1 MTANRFTRRLI
12 ALLLLCCLLL
22 GMMPTALAASKSS
35 KKATNLT
42 VSFSA
47 QTYQNRAREVLKEIN
62 KIRKEEGL
70 PELIMTGD
78 LEKAAIQRAGELFVL
93 FDHSRPDMTDFDTI
107 IDEYESLATCTVVQQ
122 LIGAGYTKAEE
133 AYLEWANENYDVIT
147 DPDYT
152 HAGVGCV
159 YMKDSQ
165 NEYYWYMLL
174 TGFPEDFNGKAA
186 GKATKA
192 GAGKTI
198 KVEIG
203 KTMYTHADNSH
214 KAFELRCSD
223 VNLKSKSTAT
233 LTVNL
238 YDKYDVKIGKCEPE
252 DLKFKSSNTNVFT
265 VSAEGE
271 VKRKK
276 SGTGTLTITAPGL
289 EDLKVTVTC
298 GSGSSSGSSSS
309 GSSSS
314 GSGSNATAVTAATIK
329 EREPELAVT
338 EYSKYTKLSVYVKGA
353 SGYVLYR
360 STSKT
365 GTYSK
370 VDEQATT
377 KRWDVKLMNED
388 IEKTYYY
395 KVRAYKNSNGKRVY
409 SEYSDPVKVAP

>member
-1 MTANRFTRRLI
+1 MTKNRFFQRLI
-12 ALLLLCCLLL
+12 ALVLLCSLLISAIPMA
-22 GMMPTALAASKSS
+22 GAASKKS
-35 KKATNLT
+35 TNLT
-42 VSFSA
+42 VSFTA
-47 QTYQNRAREVLKEIN
+47 QTYQNRARDALKQIN
-62 KIRKEEGL
+62 KIRAEEGL

-93 FDHSRPDMTDFDTI
+93 FDHSRPDMTDYDTI
-107 IDEYESLATCTVVQQ
+107 IDEYESLAACEVSTEC
-122 LIGAGYTKAEE
+122 IAAGFSKAEE
-133 AYLEWANENYDVIT
+133 TYLEWYTSSYDAIT
-147 DPDYT
+147 DPDFT

-159 YMKDSQ
+159 YMKGSE
-165 NEYYWYMLL
+165 NEYYWVLLL
-174 TGFPEDFNGKAA
+174 TGFPEDYNGKAA

-192 GAGKTI
+192 GASKSM
-198 KVEIG
+198 KVEIS
-203 KTMYTHADNSH
+203 KDMYTHADNSH
-214 KAFELRCSD
+214 KKFELRCAD
-223 VNLKSKSTAT
+223 VNLKSKSSAS

-238 YDKYDVKIGKCEPE
+238 YDRYDVKIGKCELA
-252 DLKFKSSNTNVFT
+252 DLKFKSSNTNLFT
-265 VSAEGE
+265 VDAEGT

-298 GSGSSSGSSSS
+298 GSSSSSS

-314 GSGSNATAVTAATIK
+314 GSAASNAVAVTAATIK
-329 EREPELAVT
+329 ERQPELTVT
-338 EYSKYTKLSVYVKGA
+338 EYSSYTKLSVYVKGA

-377 KRWDVKLMNED
+377 KRWDVKIQDDD
-388 IEKTYYY
+388 ISRTYYY

>member
-1 MTANRFTRRLI
+1 MTTNRLFQRLT
-12 ALLLLCCLLL
+12 ALLLLCCLLFTSI
-22 GMMPTALAASKSS
+22 PFASAASKKS
-35 KKATNLT
+35 TNLT
-42 VSFSA
+42 VSFTA
-47 QTYQNRAREVLKEIN
+47 QTYQNRAREVLKELN

-93 FDHSRPDMTDFDTI
+93 FDHIRPDMTDYDTI
-107 IDEYESLATCTVVQQ
+107 IDEYDSLAPCEVSTEC
-122 LIGAGYTKAEE
+122 IAAGYSKAEE
-133 AYLEWANENYDVIT
+133 TYLDWYTSSFDAIT
-147 DPDYT
+147 DPDFT

-159 YMKDSQ
+159 YMKGSE
-165 NEYYWYMLL
+165 NEYYWTLLL
-174 TGFPEDFNGKAA
+174 TGFPEDYNGKEA

-192 GAGKTI
+192 GASKSL

-203 KTMYTHADNSH
+203 KDMYTHADNSH
-214 KAFELRCSD
+214 KRFELRCAD

-238 YDKYDVKIGKCEPE
+238 YDRYDVKIGKCANE
-252 DLKFKSSNTNVFT
+252 DLKFKSSNTSLFT

-276 SGTGTLTITAPGL
+276 SGSGTLTITAPGL
-289 EDLKVTVTC
+289 EDLKVDVTC
-298 GSGSSSGSSSS
+298 GSGGSSSGSSSS
-309 GSSSS
+309 T
-314 GSGSNATAVTAATIK
+314 SNAVAVTATTIK
-329 EREPELAVT
+329 EREPELTVT
-338 EYSKYTKLSVYVKGA
+338 EYSSYTKLSVYVKGA

-377 KRWDVKLMNED
+377 KRWDVKIQDDDLTR
-388 IEKTYYY
+388 TYYY

>member
-1 MTANRFTRRLI
+1 MTTNRLFQRLT
-12 ALLLLCCLLL
+12 ALLLLCCLLFTSI
-22 GMMPTALAASKSS
+22 PFASAASKKS
-35 KKATNLT
+35 TNLT
-42 VSFSA
+42 VSFTA
-47 QTYQNRAREVLKEIN
+47 QTYQNRAREVLKELN

-93 FDHSRPDMTDFDTI
+93 FDHIRPDMTDYDTI
-107 IDEYESLATCTVVQQ
+107 IDEYDSLAPCEVSTEC
-122 LIGAGYTKAEE
+122 IAAGYSKAEE
-133 AYLEWANENYDVIT
+133 TYLDWYTSSFDAIT
-147 DPDYT
+147 DPDFT

-159 YMKDSQ
+159 YMKGSE
-165 NEYYWYMLL
+165 NEYYWTLLL
-174 TGFPEDFNGKAA
+174 TGFPEDYNGKEA

-192 GAGKTI
+192 GASKSL

-203 KTMYTHADNSH
+203 KDMYTHADNSH
-214 KAFELRCSD
+214 KRFELRCAD

-238 YDKYDVKIGKCEPE
+238 YDRYDVKIGKCANE
-252 DLKFKSSNTNVFT
+252 DLKFKSSNTSLFT

-276 SGTGTLTITAPGL
+276 SGSGTLTITAPGL
-289 EDLKVTVTC
+289 EDLKVDVTC
-298 GSGSSSGSSSS
+298 GSGGSSSA
-309 GSSSS
+309 SSSS
-314 GSGSNATAVTAATIK
+314 TSNAVAVTATTIK
-329 EREPELAVT
+329 EREPELTVT
-338 EYSKYTKLSVYVKGA
+338 EYSSYTKLSVYVKGA

-377 KRWDVKLMNED
+377 KRWDVKIQNDDLTR
-388 IEKTYYY
+388 TYYY

>member
-1 MTANRFTRRLI
+1 MTTNRLFQRLT
-12 ALLLLCCLLL
+12 ALLLLCCLLFTSI
-22 GMMPTALAASKSS
+22 PFASAASKKS
-35 KKATNLT
+35 TNLT
-42 VSFSA
+42 VSFTA
-47 QTYQNRAREVLKEIN
+47 QTYQNRAREVLKELN

-70 PELIMTGD
+70 PELVMTGD

-93 FDHSRPDMTDFDTI
+93 FDHIRPDMSDYDTI
-107 IDEYESLATCTVVQQ
+107 IDEYDSLAPCEVSTEC
-122 LIGAGYTKAEE
+122 IAAGYSKAEE
-133 AYLEWANENYDVIT
+133 TYLDWYTSSFDAIT
-147 DPDYT
+147 DPDFT

-159 YMKDSQ
+159 YMKDSE
-165 NEYYWYMLL
+165 NEYYWTLLL
-174 TGFPEDFNGKAA
+174 TGFPEDYNGKEA

-192 GAGKTI
+192 GASKSL

-203 KTMYTHADNSH
+203 KDMYTHADNSH
-214 KAFELRCSD
+214 KRFELRCAD

-238 YDKYDVKIGKCEPE
+238 YDRYDVKIGKCENE
-252 DLKFKSSNTNVFT
+252 DLKFKSSNTSLFT

-276 SGTGTLTITAPGL
+276 SGSGTLTITAPGL
-289 EDLKVTVTC
+289 EDLKVDVTC
-298 GSGSSSGSSSS
+298 GSGGSSSGSSSS
-309 GSSSS
+309 T
-314 GSGSNATAVTAATIK
+314 SNAVAVTATTIK
-329 EREPELAVT
+329 EREPELTVT
-338 EYSKYTKLSVYVKGA
+338 EYSSYTKLSVYVKGA

-377 KRWDVKLMNED
+377 KRWDVKIQNDDLTR
-388 IEKTYYY
+388 TYYY

>member
-1 MTANRFTRRLI
+1 MTATRFTRRLT
-12 ALLLLCCLLL
+12 ALLLLCCLLV
-22 GMMPTALAASKSS
+22 GMMPTGLAAA
-35 KKATNLT
+35 KKTTNLT
-42 VSFSA
+42 VSFTA
-47 QTYQNRAREVLKEIN
+47 QTYQNRAREVLKELN

-70 PELIMTGD
+70 PDLIMTGD

-93 FDHSRPDMTDFDTI
+93 FDHSRPDMTDFDTL
-107 IDEYESLATCTVVQQ
+107 IDEYESLAACTAVTEC
-122 LIGAGYTKAEE
+122 IAAGFTKAEE
-133 AYLEWANENYDVIT
+133 TYLEWADTSLDAII

-159 YMKDSQ
+159 YMKGSE
-165 NEYYWYMLL
+165 NEYYWALIL
-174 TGFPEDFNGKAA
+174 TAMPEDFNGKEA
-186 GKATKA
+186 GKASKA
-192 GAGKTI
+192 GASKTL

-238 YDKYDVKIGKCEPE
+238 YDKYDVKIGKCELE
-252 DLKFKSSNTNVFT
+252 DLKFKSSNTSLFT

-309 GSSSS
+309 GSS
-314 GSGSNATAVTAATIK
+314 GSGNATAVTAATIK
-329 EREPELAVT
+329 EREPELAAT

-377 KRWDVKLMNED
+377 KRWDVKIMNED

-409 SEYSDPVKVAP
+409 SEYSDPVKIAP

>member
-1 MTANRFTRRLI
+1 MTTNRLFQRLT
-12 ALLLLCCLLL
+12 ALLLLCCLLFTSI
-22 GMMPTALAASKSS
+22 PFASAASKKS
-35 KKATNLT
+35 TNLT
-42 VSFSA
+42 VSFTA
-47 QTYQNRAREVLKEIN
+47 QTYQNRAREVLKELN

-93 FDHSRPDMTDFDTI
+93 FDHIRPDMSDYDTI
-107 IDEYESLATCTVVQQ
+107 IDEYESLAPCEVSTEC
-122 LIGAGYTKAEE
+122 IAAGYSKAEE
-133 AYLEWANENYDVIT
+133 TYLDWYTSSFDAIT
-147 DPDYT
+147 DPDFS

-159 YMKDSQ
+159 YMKGSE
-165 NEYYWYMLL
+165 NEYYWTLLL
-174 TGFPEDFNGKAA
+174 TGFPEDYNGKEA

-192 GAGKTI
+192 GASKSL

-203 KTMYTHADNSH
+203 KDMYTHADNSH
-214 KAFELRCSD
+214 KRFELRCAD

-238 YDKYDVKIGKCEPE
+238 YDRYDVKIGKCENE
-252 DLKFKSSNTNVFT
+252 DLKFKSSNTSLFT

-276 SGTGTLTITAPGL
+276 SGSGTLTITAPGL
-289 EDLKVTVTC
+289 EDLKVDVTC
-298 GSGSSSGSSSS
+298 GSGGSSSGSSSS
-309 GSSSS
+309 T
-314 GSGSNATAVTAATIK
+314 SNAVAVTATTIK
-329 EREPELAVT
+329 EREPELTVT
-338 EYSKYTKLSVYVKGA
+338 EYSSYTKLSVYVKGA

-377 KRWDVKLMNED
+377 KRWDVKIQDDDLTR
-388 IEKTYYY
+388 TYYY

>member
-1 MTANRFTRRLI
+1 MKTSRILRSLTAVM
-12 ALLLLCCLLL
+12 LLCCLLL
-22 GMMPTALAASKSS
+22 GCIPAGMAAT
-35 KKATNLT
+35 KKTTDMT
-42 VSFSA
+42 VSFTA
-47 QTYQNRAREVLKEIN
+47 QTYQNRAREVLKELN
-62 KIRKEEGL
+62 KIRKEESL
-70 PELIMTGD
+70 PELIMTDD
-78 LEKAAIQRAGELFVL
+78 LEDAAIQRAAELFVL
-93 FDHSRPDMTDFDTI
+93 FDHYRPDMTEYDTI
-107 IDEYESLATCTVVQQ
+107 IDEFESMAECTVSTEC
-122 LIGAGYTKAEE
+122 IAAGFTKAEE
-133 AYLEWANENYDVIT
+133 TYLEWTETSYDVIT
-147 DPDYT
+147 DPDFT

-159 YMKDSQ
+159 YMKGSE
-165 NEYYWYMLL
+165 NEYYWTLL
-174 TGFPEDFNGKAA
+174 LAGFPEDYDEKAA
-186 GKATKA
+186 GKVTKA
-192 GAGKTI
+192 GANKSI

-223 VNLKSKSTAT
+223 INLKSKTSAKP
-233 LTVNL
+233 TVNL
-238 YDKYDVKIGKCEPE
+238 YDKYDVKIGKCELE
-252 DLKFKSSNTNVFT
+252 DLKFKSSNTKIFT

-289 EDLKVTVTC
+289 EALKVTVTC
-298 GSGSSSGSSSS
+298 GSGTSSGSSSS
-309 GSSSS
+309 GSSN
-314 GSGSNATAVTAATIK
+314 SNATAVTATTIK
-329 EREPELAVT
+329 DREPELAVT

-377 KRWDVKLMNED
+377 KRWDYKLMDED
-388 IEKTYYY
+388 ITKTYYY

>member
-1 MTANRFTRRLI
+1 MTATRFTRRLI
-12 ALLLLCCLLL
+12 ALLLLCCLLV
-22 GMMPTALAASKSS
+22 GMVPTGLAAT
-35 KKATNLT
+35 KKTTNLT
-42 VSFSA
+42 VSFTA
-47 QTYQNRAREVLKEIN
+47 QTYQNRAREVLKELN
-62 KIRKEEGL
+62 KIRKEEEL
-70 PELIMTGD
+70 PELIMTDD
-78 LEKAAIQRAGELFVL
+78 LEDAAIQRAGELFVL
-93 FDHSRPDMTDFDTI
+93 FDHNRPDMTEFDTV
-107 IDEYESLATCTVVQQ
+107 IDEYESLLTCTAVQEC
-122 LIGAGYTKAEE
+122 IAAGFTKAEE
-133 AYLEWANENYDVIT
+133 TYLDWADTSYADIT

-159 YMKDSQ
+159 YMKGSE
-165 NEYYWYMLL
+165 NEYYWALIL
-174 TGFPEDFNGKAA
+174 ASFPEDFIKKEA

-192 GAGKTI
+192 GANKTI

-223 VNLKSKSTAT
+223 VNLKTKTSAK

-238 YDKYDVKIGKCEPE
+238 YDKYDVKIGKCELE
-252 DLKFKSSNTNVFT
+252 DLKFKSSNTSLFT

-298 GSGSSSGSSSS
+298 GSGSSSSGSSSS
-309 GSSSS
+309 GSSN
-314 GSGSNATAVTAATIK
+314 SNSTAVTATTIK
-329 EREPELAVT
+329 DREPELVAT

-388 IEKTYYY
+388 MTKTYYY

>member
-1 MTANRFTRRLI
+1 MTSTRFIHRLT
-12 ALLLLCCLLL
+12 ALVLLCCLLA
-22 GMMPTALAASKSS
+22 GIVPTSFAAT
-35 KKATNLT
+35 KKTTNLT
-42 VSFSA
+42 VSFTA
-47 QTYQNRAREVLKEIN
+47 QTYQNRAREVLKELN

-78 LEKAAIQRAGELFVL
+78 LEKAAIQRAGELFVF
-93 FDHSRPDMTDFDTI
+93 FDHSRPDMTDYDTI
-107 IDEYESLATCTVVQQ
+107 IDEYESLAPCTVSTEC
-122 LIGAGYTKAEE
+122 IAAGYSKAEE
-133 AYLEWANENYDVIT
+133 TYLEWTDTSFDVIT
-147 DPDYT
+147 DPDFT

-159 YMKDSQ
+159 YMKGSE
-165 NEYYWYMLL
+165 NEYYWALLL
-174 TGFPEDFNGKAA
+174 TGFPEDYNGKAA

-192 GAGKTI
+192 GANKNL
-198 KVEIG
+198 KVEIS
-203 KTMYTHADNSH
+203 KDMYIHADNSH
-214 KAFELRCSD
+214 KDFELRCSD
-223 VNLKSKSTAT
+223 VNLKSKQSAT

-238 YDKYDVKIGKCEPE
+238 YDRYDVKIGKCELA
-252 DLKFKSSNTNVFT
+252 DLKFKSSNTSVFT
-265 VSAEGE
+265 VDAEGT

-298 GSGSSSGSSSS
+298 GSGTSSGSSSS
-309 GSSSS
+309 GSSAA
-314 GSGSNATAVTAATIK
+314 SNAVAVTATTIK
-329 EREPELAVT
+329 EREPELTAT

-365 GTYSK
+365 GTYTK

-377 KRWDVKLMNED
+377 KRWDVKLQHED
-388 IEKTYYY
+388 LERSYYY

>member
-1 MTANRFTRRLI
+1 MTATRFTRRLI
-12 ALLLLCCLLL
+12 ALLLLCCLLV
-22 GMMPTALAASKSS
+22 GMVPTGLAAAKKST
-35 KKATNLT
+35 KKTDLT
-42 VSFSA
+42 VSFTA

-70 PELIMTGD
+70 PELLMTDD
-78 LEKAAIQRAGELFVL
+78 LEDAAIQRAAELFVL

-122 LIGAGYTKAEE
+122 LIGAGFTKAEE
-133 AYLEWANENYDVIT
+133 TYLEWATEQYDVIT
-147 DPDYT
+147 DPEYT

-159 YMKDSQ
+159 YMKGSQ

-174 TGFPEDFNGKAA
+174 TAFPEDFDEKEA

-192 GAGKTI
+192 GANKTI

-214 KAFELRCSD
+214 KSFELRCSD
-223 VNLKSKSTAT
+223 VNLKTKTSAK

-238 YDKYDVKIGKCEPE
+238 YDKYDVKIGKCELE
-252 DLKFKSSNTNVFT
+252 DLKFKSSNTSVFT

-298 GSGSSSGSSSS
+298 GSGSSSS
-309 GSSSS
+309 GSS
-314 GSGSNATAVTAATIK
+314 GNSNATAVTATTIK
-329 EREPELAVT
+329 DREPELVAT

-377 KRWDVKLMNED
+377 KRWDYKLMNED
-388 IEKTYYY
+388 MEKTYYY

>member
-1 MTANRFTRRLI
+1 MTSTRFIHRLT
-12 ALLLLCCLLL
+12 ALVLLCCLLA
-22 GMMPTALAASKSS
+22 GIIPTGFAAT
-35 KKATNLT
+35 KKTTNLT
-42 VSFSA
+42 VSFTA
-47 QTYQNRAREVLKEIN
+47 QTYQNRAREVLKELN

-78 LEKAAIQRAGELFVL
+78 LEKAAIQRAGELFVF
-93 FDHSRPDMTDFDTI
+93 FDHSRPDMTDYDTI
-107 IDEYESLATCTVVQQ
+107 IDEYESLAPCTVSTEC
-122 LIGAGYTKAEE
+122 IAAGYSKAEE
-133 AYLEWANENYDVIT
+133 TYLEWADSSFDAIT
-147 DPDYT
+147 DPEFT
-152 HAGVGCV
+152 HAGVACV
-159 YMKDSQ
+159 YMKGSE
-165 NEYYWYMLL
+165 NEYYWTLLL
-174 TGFPEDFNGKAA
+174 TGFPEDYNGKAA
-186 GKATKA
+186 GKAAKA
-192 GAGKTI
+192 GASKNL
-198 KVEIG
+198 KVEIA

-214 KAFELRCSD
+214 KDFELRCSD
-223 VNLKSKSTAT
+223 VNLKSRQSAT

-238 YDKYDVKIGKCEPE
+238 YDRYDVKIGKCELA

-265 VSAEGE
+265 VDAEGT

-298 GSGSSSGSSSS
+298 GSGTSSGSSSS
-309 GSSSS
+309 GSSAA
-314 GSGSNATAVTAATIK
+314 SNAVAVTATTIK
-329 EREPELAVT
+329 EREPELTAT

-365 GTYSK
+365 GTYTK

-377 KRWDVKLMNED
+377 KRWDVKLQHED
-388 IEKTYYY
+388 LERSYYY

>member
-1 MTANRFTRRLI
+1 MTTNRLFQRLT
-12 ALLLLCCLLL
+12 ALLLLCCLLFTSI
-22 GMMPTALAASKSS
+22 PFASAASKKS
-35 KKATNLT
+35 TNLT
-42 VSFSA
+42 VSFTA
-47 QTYQNRAREVLKEIN
+47 QTYQNRAREVLKELN

-93 FDHSRPDMTDFDTI
+93 FDHIRPDMSDYDTI
-107 IDEYESLATCTVVQQ
+107 IDEYESLAPCEVSTEC
-122 LIGAGYTKAEE
+122 IAAGYSKAEE
-133 AYLEWANENYDVIT
+133 TYLDWYTSSFDAIT
-147 DPDYT
+147 DPDFT

-159 YMKDSQ
+159 YMKGSE
-165 NEYYWYMLL
+165 NEYYWTLLL
-174 TGFPEDFNGKAA
+174 TGFPEDYSGKEA

-192 GAGKTI
+192 GASKSL

-203 KTMYTHADNSH
+203 KEMYTHADNSH
-214 KAFELRCSD
+214 KRFELRCAD

-233 LTVNL
+233 LSVNL
-238 YDKYDVKIGKCEPE
+238 YDRYDVKIGKCENE
-252 DLKFKSSNTNVFT
+252 DLKFKSSNTSLFT

-276 SGTGTLTITAPGL
+276 SGSGTLTITAPGL
-289 EDLKVTVTC
+289 EDLKVDVTC
-298 GSGSSSGSSSS
+298 GSGGSSSGSSSS
-309 GSSSS
+309 T
-314 GSGSNATAVTAATIK
+314 SNAVAVTATTIK
-329 EREPELAVT
+329 EREPELTVT
-338 EYSKYTKLSVYVKGA
+338 EYSSYTKLSVYVKGA

-377 KRWDVKLMNED
+377 KRWDVKIQNDDLTR
-388 IEKTYYY
+388 TYYY

>member
-1 MTANRFTRRLI
+1 MTTNRLFQRLT
-12 ALLLLCCLLL
+12 ALLLLCCLLFTSI
-22 GMMPTALAASKSS
+22 PFASAASKKS
-35 KKATNLT
+35 TNLT
-42 VSFSA
+42 VSFTA
-47 QTYQNRAREVLKEIN
+47 QTYQNRAREVLKELN

-93 FDHSRPDMTDFDTI
+93 FDHIRPDMSDYDTI
-107 IDEYESLATCTVVQQ
+107 IDEYDSLAPCEVSTEC
-122 LIGAGYTKAEE
+122 IAAGYSKAEE
-133 AYLEWANENYDVIT
+133 TYLDWYTSSFDAIT
-147 DPDYT
+147 DPDFT

-159 YMKDSQ
+159 YMKGSE
-165 NEYYWYMLL
+165 NEYYWTLLL
-174 TGFPEDFNGKAA
+174 TGFPEDYNGKEA

-192 GAGKTI
+192 GASKSL

-203 KTMYTHADNSH
+203 KDMYTHADNSH
-214 KAFELRCSD
+214 KRFELRCAD

-238 YDKYDVKIGKCEPE
+238 YDRYDVKIGKCENE
-252 DLKFKSSNTNVFT
+252 DLKFKSSNTSLFT

-276 SGTGTLTITAPGL
+276 SGSGTLTITAPGL
-289 EDLKVTVTC
+289 EDLKVDVTC
-298 GSGSSSGSSSS
+298 GSGGSSSGSSSS
-309 GSSSS
+309 T
-314 GSGSNATAVTAATIK
+314 SNAVAVTATTIK
-329 EREPELAVT
+329 EREPELTVT
-338 EYSKYTKLSVYVKGA
+338 EYSSYTKLSVYVKGA

-377 KRWDVKLMNED
+377 KRWDVKIQDDDLTR
-388 IEKTYYY
+388 TYYY

>member
-1 MTANRFTRRLI
+1 MTATRFTRRLI
-12 ALLLLCCLLL
+12 ALLLLCCLLV
-22 GMMPTALAASKSS
+22 GMVPTGLAAA
-35 KKATNLT
+35 KKTTNMT
-42 VSFSA
+42 VSVSA
-47 QTYQNRAREVLKEIN
+47 QTYQNRAREVLKELN

-70 PELIMTGD
+70 PELVMTGD

-93 FDHSRPDMTDFDTI
+93 FDHSRPDMTDFDTV
-107 IDEYESLATCTVVQQ
+107 IDEYESLATCTAVNEC
-122 LIGAGYTKAEE
+122 IAAGFTKAEE
-133 AYLEWANENYDVIT
+133 TYLEWADTSYDAIT
-147 DPDYT
+147 DPDFT

-159 YMKDSQ
+159 YMKGSA
-165 NEYYWYMLL
+165 NEYYWALIL
-174 TGFPEDFNGKAA
+174 TGFSEGFNGKEA

-192 GAGKTI
+192 GASKTI
-198 KVEIG
+198 KVEVG

-214 KAFELRCSD
+214 KAFELRASD
-223 VNLKSKSTAT
+223 VNLKSKNSAT

-238 YDKYDVKIGKCEPE
+238 YDKYDVKIGKCELE
-252 DLKFKSSNTNVFT
+252 DLKFKSSNTNIFT

-298 GSGSSSGSSSS
+298 GSGTSSGSSSGSSGSS
-309 GSSSS
+309 GGGNS
-314 GSGSNATAVTAATIK
+314 TAVTATTIK
-329 EREPELAVT
+329 DREPELAAT

-377 KRWDVKLMNED
+377 KRWDVKIMNED
-388 IEKTYYY
+388 IGKTYYY

-409 SEYSDPVKVAP
+409 SEYSDPVKIAP

>member
-1 MTANRFTRRLI
+1 MTTNRLFQRLT
-12 ALLLLCCLLL
+12 ALLLLCCLLFTSI
-22 GMMPTALAASKSS
+22 PFASAASKKS
-35 KKATNLT
+35 TNLT
-42 VSFSA
+42 VSFTA
-47 QTYQNRAREVLKEIN
+47 QTYQNRAREVLKELN

-70 PELIMTGD
+70 PELVMTGD

-93 FDHSRPDMTDFDTI
+93 FDHIRPDMSDYDTI
-107 IDEYESLATCTVVQQ
+107 IDEYDSLAPCEVSTEC
-122 LIGAGYTKAEE
+122 IAAGYSKAEE
-133 AYLEWANENYDVIT
+133 TYLDWYTSSFDAIT
-147 DPDYT
+147 DPDFS

-159 YMKDSQ
+159 YMKDSE
-165 NEYYWYMLL
+165 NEYYWTLLL
-174 TGFPEDFNGKAA
+174 TGFPEDYNGKEA

-192 GAGKTI
+192 GASKSL

-203 KTMYTHADNSH
+203 KDMYTHADNSH
-214 KAFELRCSD
+214 KRFELRCAD

-238 YDKYDVKIGKCEPE
+238 YDRYDVKIGKCANE
-252 DLKFKSSNTNVFT
+252 DLKFKSSNTSLFT

-276 SGTGTLTITAPGL
+276 SGSGTLTITAPGL
-289 EDLKVTVTC
+289 EDLKVDVTC
-298 GSGSSSGSSSS
+298 GSGGSSSA
-309 GSSSS
+309 SSSS
-314 GSGSNATAVTAATIK
+314 TSNAVAVTATTIK
-329 EREPELAVT
+329 EREPELTVT
-338 EYSKYTKLSVYVKGA
+338 EYSSYTKLSVYVKGA

-377 KRWDVKLMNED
+377 KRWDVKIQNDDLTR
-388 IEKTYYY
+388 TYYY

>member
-1 MTANRFTRRLI
+1 MTTNRLFQRLT
-12 ALLLLCCLLL
+12 ALLLLCCLLFTSI
-22 GMMPTALAASKSS
+22 PFASAASKKS
-35 KKATNLT
+35 TNLT
-42 VSFSA
+42 VSFTA
-47 QTYQNRAREVLKEIN
+47 QTYQNRAREVLKELN

-93 FDHSRPDMTDFDTI
+93 FDHIRPNMSDYDTI
-107 IDEYESLATCTVVQQ
+107 IDEYDSLAPCEVSTEC
-122 LIGAGYTKAEE
+122 IAAGYSKAEE
-133 AYLEWANENYDVIT
+133 TYLDWYTSSFDAIT
-147 DPDYT
+147 DPDFT

-159 YMKDSQ
+159 YMKGSE
-165 NEYYWYMLL
+165 NEYYWTLLL
-174 TGFPEDFNGKAA
+174 TGFPEDYNGKEA

-192 GAGKTI
+192 GASKSL

-203 KTMYTHADNSH
+203 KDMYTHADNSH
-214 KAFELRCSD
+214 KRFELRCAD

-238 YDKYDVKIGKCEPE
+238 YDRYDVKIGKCANE
-252 DLKFKSSNTNVFT
+252 DLKFKSSNTSLFT

-276 SGTGTLTITAPGL
+276 SGSGTLTITAPGL
-289 EDLKVTVTC
+289 EDLKVDVTC
-298 GSGSSSGSSSS
+298 GSGGSSSA
-309 GSSSS
+309 SSSS
-314 GSGSNATAVTAATIK
+314 TSNAVAVTATTIK
-329 EREPELAVT
+329 EREPELTVT
-338 EYSKYTKLSVYVKGA
+338 EYSSYTKLSVYVKGA

-377 KRWDVKLMNED
+377 KRWDVKIQNDDLTR
-388 IEKTYYY
+388 TYYY

>member
-1 MTANRFTRRLI
+1 MTTNRLFQRLT
-12 ALLLLCCLLL
+12 ALLLLCCLLFTSI
-22 GMMPTALAASKSS
+22 PFASAASKKS
-35 KKATNLT
+35 TNLT
-42 VSFSA
+42 VSFTA
-47 QTYQNRAREVLKEIN
+47 QTYQNRAREVLKELN

-93 FDHSRPDMTDFDTI
+93 FDHIRPDMTDYDTI
-107 IDEYESLATCTVVQQ
+107 IDEYASLAPCEVSTEC
-122 LIGAGYTKAEE
+122 IAAGYSKAEE
-133 AYLEWANENYDVIT
+133 TYLDWYTSSFDAIT
-147 DPDYT
+147 DPDFT

-159 YMKDSQ
+159 YMKGSE
-165 NEYYWYMLL
+165 NEYYWTLLL
-174 TGFPEDFNGKAA
+174 TGFPEDYNGKEA

-192 GAGKTI
+192 GASKSL

-203 KTMYTHADNSH
+203 KDMYTHADNSH
-214 KAFELRCSD
+214 KRFELRCAD

-238 YDKYDVKIGKCEPE
+238 YDRYDVKIGKCANE
-252 DLKFKSSNTNVFT
+252 DLKFKSSNTSLFT

-276 SGTGTLTITAPGL
+276 SGSGTLTITAPGL
-289 EDLKVTVTC
+289 EDLKVDVTC
-298 GSGSSSGSSSS
+298 GSGGSSSGSSSS
-309 GSSSS
+309 T
-314 GSGSNATAVTAATIK
+314 SNAVAVTATTIK
-329 EREPELAVT
+329 EREPELTVT
-338 EYSKYTKLSVYVKGA
+338 DYSSYTKLSVYVKGA

-377 KRWDVKLMNED
+377 KRWDVKIQNDDLTR
-388 IEKTYYY
+388 TYYY

>member
-1 MTANRFTRRLI
+1 MTTNRLFQRLT
-12 ALLLLCCLLL
+12 ALLLLCCLLFTSI
-22 GMMPTALAASKSS
+22 PFASAASKKS
-35 KKATNLT
+35 TNLT
-42 VSFSA
+42 VSFTA
-47 QTYQNRAREVLKEIN
+47 QTYQNRAREVLKELN

-93 FDHSRPDMTDFDTI
+93 FDHIRPNMSDYDTI
-107 IDEYESLATCTVVQQ
+107 IDEYDSLAPCEVSTEC
-122 LIGAGYTKAEE
+122 IAAGYSKAEE
-133 AYLEWANENYDVIT
+133 TYLDWYTSSFDAIT
-147 DPDYT
+147 DPDFT

-159 YMKDSQ
+159 YMKGSE
-165 NEYYWYMLL
+165 NEYYWTLLL
-174 TGFPEDFNGKAA
+174 TGFPEDYNGKEA

-192 GAGKTI
+192 GASKSL

-203 KTMYTHADNSH
+203 KDMYTHADNSH
-214 KAFELRCSD
+214 KRFELRCAD

-238 YDKYDVKIGKCEPE
+238 YDRYDVKIGKCANE
-252 DLKFKSSNTNVFT
+252 DLKFKSSNTSLFT

-276 SGTGTLTITAPGL
+276 SGSGTLTITAPGL
-289 EDLKVTVTC
+289 EDLKVDVTC
-298 GSGSSSGSSSS
+298 GSGGSSSGSSSS
-309 GSSSS
+309 T
-314 GSGSNATAVTAATIK
+314 SNAVAVTATTIK
-329 EREPELAVT
+329 EREPELTVT
-338 EYSKYTKLSVYVKGA
+338 EYSSYTKLSVYVKGA

-377 KRWDVKLMNED
+377 KRWDVKIQNDDLTR
-388 IEKTYYY
+388 TYYY

>member
-1 MTANRFTRRLI
+1 MTTNRLFQRLT
-12 ALLLLCCLLL
+12 ALLLLCCLLFTSI
-22 GMMPTALAASKSS
+22 PFASAASKKS
-35 KKATNLT
+35 TNLT
-42 VSFSA
+42 VSFTA
-47 QTYQNRAREVLKEIN
+47 QTYQNRAREVLKELN

-93 FDHSRPDMTDFDTI
+93 FDHIRPNMSDYDTI
-107 IDEYESLATCTVVQQ
+107 IDEYDSLAPCEVSTEC
-122 LIGAGYTKAEE
+122 IAAGYSKAEE
-133 AYLEWANENYDVIT
+133 TYLDWYTSSFDAIT
-147 DPDYT
+147 DPDFT

-159 YMKDSQ
+159 YMKGSE
-165 NEYYWYMLL
+165 NEYYWTLLL
-174 TGFPEDFNGKAA
+174 TGFPEDYNGKEA

-192 GAGKTI
+192 GASKSL

-203 KTMYTHADNSH
+203 KDMYTHADNSH
-214 KAFELRCSD
+214 KRFELRCAD

-238 YDKYDVKIGKCEPE
+238 YDRYDVKIGKCANE
-252 DLKFKSSNTNVFT
+252 DLKFKSSNTSLFT

-276 SGTGTLTITAPGL
+276 SGSGTLTITAPGL
-289 EDLKVTVTC
+289 EDLKVDVTC
-298 GSGSSSGSSSS
+298 GSGGSSSV
-309 GSSSS
+309 SSSS
-314 GSGSNATAVTAATIK
+314 TSNAVAVTATTIK
-329 EREPELAVT
+329 EREPELTVT
-338 EYSKYTKLSVYVKGA
+338 EYSSYTKLSVYVKGA

-377 KRWDVKLMNED
+377 KRWDVKIQNDDLTR
-388 IEKTYYY
+388 TYYY

>member
-1 MTANRFTRRLI
+1 MTTNRFFQRLT
-12 ALLLLCCLLL
+12 AFVLLCCLLVSSI
-22 GMMPTALAASKSS
+22 PFASAASK
-35 KKATNLT
+35 KTTNLT
-42 VSFSA
+42 VSFTA

-78 LEKAAIQRAGELFVL
+78 LEKAAIQRAGELFVF
-93 FDHSRPDMTDFDTI
+93 FDHARPDMTDYDTI
-107 IDEYESLATCTVVQQ
+107 IDEYESLAPCEVSTEC
-122 LIGAGYTKAEE
+122 IAAGFSKAEE
-133 AYLEWANENYDVIT
+133 TALEWYTSSFDSLT
-147 DPDYT
+147 DPDFT

-159 YMKDSQ
+159 YMKGSE
-165 NEYYWYMLL
+165 NEYYWALLL
-174 TGFPEDFNGKAA
+174 TGFPEDYSGKAA

-192 GAGKTI
+192 GANKNL

-203 KTMYTHADNSH
+203 KDMYTHADNSH
-214 KAFELRCSD
+214 KRFELRCAD
-223 VNLKSKSTAT
+223 VNLKSKSSAT

-238 YDKYDVKIGKCEPE
+238 YDRYDVKIGKCELA
-252 DLKFKSSNTNVFT
+252 DLKFKSSNTSLFT

-276 SGTGTLTITAPGL
+276 SGSGTLTITAPGL
-289 EDLKVTVTC
+289 EDLKVEVTC
-298 GSGSSSGSSSS
+298 GSGSSSSSSS
-309 GSSSS
+309 SAA
-314 GSGSNATAVTAATIK
+314 SNAVAVTATTIK
-329 EREPELAVT
+329 EREPELTAT
-338 EYSKYTKLSVYVKGA
+338 EYSSYTKLSVYVKGA

-377 KRWDVKLMNED
+377 KRWDVKIQNDDL
-388 IEKTYYY
+388 TRSYYY

>member
-1 MTANRFTRRLI
+1 MTTNRFLHRLL
-12 ALLLLCCLLL
+12 ALVLLCCLL
-22 GMMPTALAASKSS
+22 MSSIPFASAASK
-35 KKATNLT
+35 KTTNLT
-42 VSFSA
+42 VSFTA

-62 KIRKEEGL
+62 KIREEEGL

-78 LEKAAIQRAGELFVL
+78 LEKAAIQRAGELFVF
-93 FDHSRPDMTDFDTI
+93 FDHARPDMTDYDTI
-107 IDEYESLATCTVVQQ
+107 IDEYESLAPCEVSTEC
-122 LIGAGYTKAEE
+122 IAAGFSKAEE
-133 AYLEWANENYDVIT
+133 TALEWYTSSFDSLT
-147 DPDYT
+147 DPDFT

-159 YMKDSQ
+159 YMKGSE
-165 NEYYWYMLL
+165 NEYYWALLL
-174 TGFPEDFNGKAA
+174 TGFPEDYEGKAA

-192 GAGKTI
+192 GASKSL

-203 KTMYTHADNSH
+203 KEMYTHADNSH
-214 KAFELRCSD
+214 KKFELRCSD
-223 VNLKSKSTAT
+223 VNLKSKSTAN

-238 YDKYDVKIGKCEPE
+238 YDRYDVKIGKCENA
-252 DLKFKSSNTNVFT
+252 DLKFKSSNTSLFT

-276 SGTGTLTITAPGL
+276 SGSGTLTITAPGL
-289 EDLKVTVTC
+289 EDLKVDVTC
-298 GSGSSSGSSSS
+298 GSGSSSS
-309 GSSSS
+309 GS
-314 GSGSNATAVTAATIK
+314 SGSNAASNAVAVTAATIK
-329 EREPELAVT
+329 DREPELTVT
-338 EYSKYTKLSVYVKGA
+338 EYSSYTKLSVYVKGA

-377 KRWDVKLMNED
+377 KRWDVKIQNDDLTR
-388 IEKTYYY
+388 TYYY